1 MGWGGGLR
9 IGVEALDRAACFWSY
24 IGWLY
29 GETIVGLCPHMGLF
43 SCRGRL
49 CVLFWPHTFIPCVHP
64 DASTT
69 PRLTFSCFSLTS
81 NLHFCACET
90 AILGQRSGFIGW
102 SREVKRKI
110 PVSFTPNP
118 MNYNHLLYSCEGWS
132 WKMKN
137 SWRARMRVRVRTAK
151 RSSLPLS
158 KWCDDRTWSET
169 RFACRIVEIENANSL
184 SWCWSR
190 SEVSGLLKASHL
202 PLRRRQ
208 FKFELSLHAEIVL
221 FFCRI
226 VNLYCYICIRIAVG
240 FMFAGVVLIG
250 CTFCT

>member
-1 MGWGGGLR
+1 MCWGLR
-9 IGVEALDRAACFWSY
+9 NCVEVWIVLRVLKLY
-24 IGWLY
+24 LWLY
-29 GETIVGLCPHMGLF
+29 GETIAGLCPDIGLF

-49 CVLFWPHTFIPCVHP
+49 CVLLAAHFYPVCTSWREYHTSALFFV
-64 DASTT
+64 
-69 PRLTFSCFSLTS
+69 LFLTS

-90 AILGQRSGFIGW
+90 AILGQRSGFIG
-102 SREVKRKI
+102 SDGVVKRKI
-110 PVSFTPNP
+110 PVSFIPNP
-118 MNYNHLLYSCEGWS
+118 MNYTYLLYLCEGWR
-132 WKMKN
+132 WKTKN
-137 SWRARMRVRVRTAK
+137 RWRARMRVRVVTAK
-151 RSSLPLS
+151 RSSSSVS
-158 KWCDDRTWSET
+158 KWCDHGTRSET
-169 RFACRIVEIENANSL
+169 RFACRIVEMENANSL

-208 FKFELSLHAEIVL
+208 FKFELSLHAEIVF